1 MDTDPHSGALSG
13 KHRDQRGFSDAERD
27 DRVYRAHADE
37 LTRFAN
43 SMVGPDLA
51 PDIVSSAVLRVFTS
65 KSWPKVTNER
75 AYLYKAVANEARSY
89 HRSAMRRR
97 AREQRA
103 AVPDRTEMPELRPEV
118 EAALSVLSTQQRAVA
133 FLTYF
138 MDQDEST
145 VGELLGISTG
155 SVRKHLGRARDKLR
169 KVLDA

>member
-1 MDTDPHSGALSG
+1 MDIDPDSGPSSGESAHS
-13 KHRDQRGFSDAERD
+13 QGFSDVDRD
-27 DRVYRAHADE
+27 DRVYRAYADE

-43 SMVGPDLA
+43 SMVGPHLA

-65 KSWPKVTNER
+65 NAWKNVTNER
-75 AYLYKAVANEARSY
+75 AYLYKAVANEARSH
-89 HRSAMRRR
+89 HRSASRRR
-97 AREQRA
+97 AREQKV
-103 AVPDRTEMPELRPEV
+103 AVRDFTEMPELRPEV
-118 EAALSVLSTQQRAVA
+118 SAALAVLSTQQRAVA

-169 KVLDA
+169 EVLDA